1 MSLSNTNVM
10 TYKILSIYRNKQLQ
24 KKHNDSNDHII
35 SNDNS
40 HDDKNN
46 NNNNNDNQNDIQN
59 GNQNGDQNG
68 NQNDYKND
76 NNNMTESID
85 TLIRST
91 ERMFRCIR
99 IISRDLILHS
109 YLQFAIELFAVTIAS
124 TLLSKVALAS
134 LGLS

>member
-1 MSLSNTNVM
+1 MSFSNTNLM

-35 SNDNS
+35 S
-40 HDDKNN
+40 DDKNN
-46 NNNNNDNQNDIQN
+46 NNNDNKNDSQN
-59 GNQNGDQNG
+59 GNQSG
-68 NQNDYKND
+68 NQNDNKND
-76 NNNMTESID
+76 INNMTESID

-91 ERMFRCIR
+91 ERMFRSIR

-109 YLQFAIELFAVTIAS
+109 YLQFAIELIAVTIAS
-124 TLLSKVALAS
+124 SLLGKVALAS

>member
-1 MSLSNTNVM
+1 MSFSNTNLM

-46 NNNNNDNQNDIQN
+46 NNNDNKNDS
-59 GNQNGDQNG
+59 QNGDQNG
-68 NQNDYKND
+68 NQNDNKND

-91 ERMFRCIR
+91 ERMFRSIR

-109 YLQFAIELFAVTIAS
+109 YLQFGIELFAVTIAS
-124 TLLSKVALAS
+124 TY
-134 LGLS
+134 

>member
-46 NNNNNDNQNDIQN
+46 NNNDNKNDSEN

-68 NQNDYKND
+68 NQNDNKND

-91 ERMFRCIR
+91 ERMFRSIR
-99 IISRDLILHS
+99 IISRDLIRHS